1 MNNYNETAYQNV
13 TETFNQFLTKTFTTM
28 TIGLV
33 ISALTA
39 FFIAYF
45 MPGLALSFGV
55 FLVVAVLQLVV
66 SGYFGARLFKMSV
79 STARLCFVAY
89 SVLTGITF
97 SILPMVYDGPTLAIA
112 FCSTAVVFACMA
124 IIGHTTKMDL
134 TKFAPYLFAGLIAIL
149 VTTLLN
155 NLFFRSEGLYL
166 GINYLG
172 IIIFLGLIA
181 YDMQNL
187 RRIYLSGLNDYELS
201 TKISIYGAFELYLDF
216 INLFIRILSLMSRSN
231 DN

>member
-1 MNNYNETAYQNV
+1 
-13 TETFNQFLTKTFTTM
+13 
-28 TIGLV
+28 
-33 ISALTA
+33 
-39 FFIAYF
+39 
-45 MPGLALSFGV
+45 MPGRISEKMMEALCC
-55 FLVVAVLQLVV
+55 FLKGRKAVWEDGLDAEEWAE
-66 SGYFGARLFKMSV
+66 FFRLSQHHQ
-79 STARLCFVAY
+79 
-89 SVLTGITF
+89 
-97 SILPMVYDGPTLAIA
+97 ILPMVYDGPTLAIA

-201 TKISIYGAFELYLDF
+201 AKISIYGAFELYLDF